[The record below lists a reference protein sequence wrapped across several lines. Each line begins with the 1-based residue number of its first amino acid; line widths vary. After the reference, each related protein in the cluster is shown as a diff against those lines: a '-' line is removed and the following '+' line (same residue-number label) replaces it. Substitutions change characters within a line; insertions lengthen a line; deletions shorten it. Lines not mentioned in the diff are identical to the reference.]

1 CARTGVC
8 ATAVARVAVG
18 SHTRMRA
25 TFHAGAHDSAP
36 TPLSRPQSGPPPAV
50 SSEEERR
57 EEGEEEE
64 GDPQAV
70 HRSSSL
76 LPWTRRIV
84 SCRAPPCPI
93 PSQWPAARASG
104 PPAVDQFSVTGG
116 FASYGRFT
124 ICPVKTAASVSP
136 STWIIPSAPLLKARK
151 IEWSTRTS
159 SPGASARN
167 STIAAPPA
175 GISVVCTLCCTLLPP
190 YVYSLSKLSPITWT
204 LAAGF
209 GPPLPTKIRT
219 VSPLL
224 IRGALSPVIAP
235 TLPLKTT

>member
-1 CARTGVC
+1 PPRDWATIQEEHVHLDRRLALLQKERDEPAREDRDHLLRRSGPPGPVSAGRGEPSGRRVAPIRGSNHVDARAHHRARARFDAGIRACARTGVC

-104 PPAVDQFSVTGG
+104 PPAV
-116 FASYGRFT
+116 
-124 ICPVKTAASVSP
+124 
-136 STWIIPSAPLLKARK
+136 
-151 IEWSTRTS
+151 
-159 SPGASARN
+159 
-167 STIAAPPA
+167 
-175 GISVVCTLCCTLLPP
+175 
-190 YVYSLSKLSPITWT
+190 
-204 LAAGF
+204 
-209 GPPLPTKIRT
+209 
-219 VSPLL
+219 
-224 IRGALSPVIAP
+224 
-235 TLPLKTT
+235 